1 MTASKAPGPDASVSV
16 LLGATSSLFQATLL
30 KCLPFAMLAVLCL
43 EVPNLYW
50 VASGHTLS
58 FGMPA
63 DTVYWVLAYFASAV
77 TVFIVSAMMLRQRAL
92 ASGATIDSR
101 SALMAAVHRL
111 PVVLL
116 GWILAQLSLFV
127 GFTLLVLPGVFL
139 LVCYLV
145 LLPVLL
151 FENFNPYTALVRSVQ
166 LMQPQWWKALATIVI
181 AVLILLICTLAAAAL
196 LSIIAALLGG
206 EGSAVQAIVAAVT
219 IGIWA
224 IGCVFLSALAL
235 TLHSAASSSA

>member
-1 MTASKAPGPDASVSV
+1 MTASKPPRPDASVRI
-16 LLGATSSLFQATLL
+16 LLDAATSLFRATLL

-43 EVPNLYW
+43 EIPNLYW

-58 FGMPA
+58 FGMPS
-63 DTVYWVLAYFASAV
+63 DTGYWVLAYLASAV

-92 ASGATIDSR
+92 ASGAKVDS
-101 SALMAAVHRL
+101 AAELAAAARRL
-111 PVVLL
+111 PGVLL

-127 GFTLLVLPGVFL
+127 GFTLLIVPGIFL

-151 FENFNPYTALVRSVQ
+151 FEHFNPYAALVRSVR
-166 LMQPQWWKALATIVI
+166 LMQPHWWKALATIVI

-196 LSIIAALLGG
+196 LSIVAALLGG